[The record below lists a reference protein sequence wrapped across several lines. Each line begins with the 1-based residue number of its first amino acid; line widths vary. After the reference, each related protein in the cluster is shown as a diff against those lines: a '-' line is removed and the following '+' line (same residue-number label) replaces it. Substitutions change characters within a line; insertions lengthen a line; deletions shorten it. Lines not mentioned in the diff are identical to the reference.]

1 MGIVGY
7 NLLVSTKKST
17 EDALKQVARIAI
29 LTTLILIIPST
40 LTANASTTRAWEA
53 VNVAG
58 SGLDTLANNAQV
70 TVSFGKAGRYDIGY
84 GNSVGGAFYLTNS
97 ECGVVTPSPC
107 VVADIDGTVR
117 FTFGSPQTHI
127 RIHYGYVNSNDPE
140 KVISNLGAVNMT
152 AESSGGNLVSSVGN
166 LLTSQPAGTLTSTG
180 TIEATSGDASGT
192 AELRFAAPGVSFIEF
207 QNDFQAQGQPNANF
221 GQNLVGLSLPV
232 EYAQATFNANS
243 GAGTM
248 STQSAARTTNLSSNA
263 FTYSG
268 YTFAGWN
275 TAANG
280 SGTAFAD
287 GASFPFTA
295 DTILYAQWTLIPV
308 ATPTPTPTQTPATP
322 APASSPASITPAV
335 QAPTGVPAT
344 LLATTGADASQATL
358 IGGIA
363 SLLAIAGLVVFGIR
377 RKLKNKAAD

>member
-1 MGIVGY
+1 M
-7 NLLVSTKKST
+7 KK
-17 EDALKQVARIAI
+17 VARIAI
-29 LTTLILIIPST
+29 LTTLILILPST
-40 LTANASTTRAWEA
+40 LTANASTTRVWEA
-53 VNVAG
+53 VNIAG

-107 VVADIDGTVR
+107 EVADIDGTVR

-140 KVISNLGAVNMT
+140 KVISNLGAVNLT

-166 LLTSQPAGTLTSTG
+166 LLTNQPAGTLTSTG
-180 TIEATSGDASGT
+180 IIEATSGDASGT
-192 AELRFAAPGVSFIEF
+192 AELRFASPGVSFIEF

-248 STQSAARTTNLSSNA
+248 STQSAARPTNLSSNA

-268 YTFAGWN
+268 YAFAGWN

-295 DTILYAQWTLIPV
+295 DTILFAQWTLIPV
-308 ATPTPTPTQTPATP
+308 ATPTPTTPVPT
-322 APASSPASITPAV
+322 SSPASLTPVV
-335 QAPTGVPAT
+335 QAPTGVPAK
-344 LLATTGADASQATL
+344 LLATTGADASQALL
-358 IGGIA
+358 IGGTA
-363 SLLAIAGLVVFGIR
+363 SLLAIAGLVVFGVR
-377 RKLKNKAAD
+377 RKLKN

>member
-1 MGIVGY
+1 MGIY
-7 NLLVSTKKST
+7 QKST

-29 LTTLILIIPST
+29 LTTMILILPST
-40 LTANASTTRAWEA
+40 LTANASTTRVWEA
-53 VNVAG
+53 VNIAG

-107 VVADIDGTVR
+107 NDVAVMDGTVR

-140 KVISNLGAVNMT
+140 KVVSNLGDVNLT

-166 LLTSQPAGTLTSTG
+166 LLTNQPAGTLTSSG
-180 TIEATSGDASGT
+180 IIGAASGDASGT
-192 AELRFAAPGVSFIEF
+192 VELRFPSPGVAFIEF
-207 QNDFQAQGQPNANF
+207 QNDFQLQGQPNANF

-232 EYAQATFNANS
+232 EYAQVTFNANS
-243 GAGTM
+243 GQGTM
-248 STQSAARTTNLSSNA
+248 PAQSAARATNLSANTM
-263 FTYSG
+263 TYSG
-268 YTFAGWN
+268 YNFAGWN
-275 TAANG
+275 SAANG
-280 SGTAFAD
+280 SGTPYAD

-295 DTILYAQWTLIPV
+295 DTVLYAQWTLVTV
-308 ATPTPTPTQTPATP
+308 ATPTPTTPT
-322 APASSPASITPAV
+322 PASSPASLTPAA

-344 LLATTGADASQATL
+344 LLATTGADTSQAIL
-358 IGGIA
+358 IGGTA
-363 SLLAIAGLVVFGIR
+363 SVLAIAGLIVFGVR
-377 RKLKNKAAD
+377 RQLNKN

>member
-1 MGIVGY
+1 MGIY
-7 NLLVSTKKST
+7 QKST

-29 LTTLILIIPST
+29 LTTMILILPST
-40 LTANASTTRAWEA
+40 LTANASTTRVWEA
-53 VNVAG
+53 VNIPG

-107 VVADIDGTVR
+107 DVEDMDGTVR

-127 RIHYGYVNSNDPE
+127 RIHYAYVNSNDPE
-140 KVISNLGAVNMT
+140 KVVSNLGDVNLT

-166 LLTSQPAGTLTSTG
+166 LLANQLAGTLTSSG
-180 TIEATSGDASGT
+180 IIGAASGDASGT
-192 AELRFAAPGVSFIEF
+192 VELRFPSPGVAFIEF
-207 QNDFQAQGQPNANF
+207 QNDFQLQGQPNANF

-232 EYAQATFNANS
+232 EYAQVTFNANS
-243 GAGTM
+243 GQGSM
-248 STQSAARTTNLSSNA
+248 SAQSAARATNLSTNTL
-263 FTYSG
+263 TYSG

-275 TAANG
+275 TSANG
-280 SGTAFAD
+280 SGTTYAD

-295 DTILYAQWTLIPV
+295 DTILFAQWTLTPV
-308 ATPTPTPTQTPATP
+308 ATPTQTPATP
-322 APASSPASITPAV
+322 APASSTASSTPAA

-344 LLATTGADASQATL
+344 LLATTGADALQATL
-358 IGGIA
+358 IGGTA
-363 SLLAIAGLVVFGIR
+363 SLLAIAGLLVFGVR
-377 RKLKNKAAD
+377 RQLKN